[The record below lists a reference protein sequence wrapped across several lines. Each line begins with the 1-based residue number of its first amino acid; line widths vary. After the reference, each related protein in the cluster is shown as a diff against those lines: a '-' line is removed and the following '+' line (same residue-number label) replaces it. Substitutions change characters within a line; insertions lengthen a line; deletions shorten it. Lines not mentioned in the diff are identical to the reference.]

1 MDTDRTNPATPAG
14 RSTLSPRKLA
24 ACRANARKARE
35 ANRRNFR
42 MTPRRRAAA
51 LRNLVLAREALRRPS
66 PALRAAR
73 SANLAKARA
82 ARTPETFRRIGLRAL
97 RHGLQAGSVRGTMR
111 PLGEDPRQADR
122 LEQWLKRLFAPAD
135 DAERR
140 IISALAEALLRR
152 RRLWRAEAHWQ
163 FWKLRRALA
172 NAAPL
177 EFPNA
182 EQTYARALTLLQVV
196 GDQEQFL
203 DWDRR
208 LTSLIERVLRQLV
221 RKRSGGRLD
230 LKIFARE
237 ARRTKKNSKSF
248 GKRKSP
254 TALSTGSS
262 KGGRRSKPCS
272 SASGPKG
279 EKGEARS

>member
-237 ARRTKKNSKSF
+237 ARRTKKELEELRQKEIADRAF
-248 GKRKSP
+248 DRLFEGGPEVEAVLERLR
-254 TALSTGSS
+254 AQGR
-262 KGGRRSKPCS
+262 KGGS
-272 SASGPKG
+272 
-279 EKGEARS
+279 